1 MRNPLPVSRWSSAC
15 ASYRFSFG
23 RGRLVQAGRF
33 TSIQSSAPGIGYL
46 GGTVVRPIVAVALAA
61 ADAWINRALP
71 SPSCR
76 NPLGEYAAA
85 AEEPVIADEEG
96 EAEDK
101 ENVPPEPDQELAR
114 LRAQVAA
121 LERAAQS
128 IPPHPKENK
137 KLETHLMKH
146 VSLRGIFEGSG
157 LTSRHH

>member
-1 MRNPLPVSRWSSAC
+1 MSRWSSAC